1 MHMIEILLLAA
12 SSCIDAMGATV
23 SYRVS
28 GIRFPIASVLVM
40 TFVHGMG
47 MAFALFFA
55 DAVLPFST
63 ETCIK
68 IGAVL
73 LICFGLMG
81 LARAALTDDRKKRLA
96 NRFKFLSLFLDETA
110 ADKDGSRSL
119 SCKETLPVSL
129 AVATDAFAVGIC
141 AGPTLS
147 DGGKIIT
154 AAVTLGVCF
163 VLILAG
169 RAFGKGLHRL
179 MGGRFD
185 LSYIQGTFLL
195 LMGFYMLFTK

>member
-1 MHMIEILLLAA
+1 MHLIEILVLAA
-12 SSCIDAMGATV
+12 SSCLDAMGAAV

-28 GIRFPIASVLVM
+28 GIKFPLPSVVVM
-40 TFVHGMG
+40 TLVHGAG

-63 ETCIK
+63 QTCVK

-73 LICFGLMG
+73 LILFGIFGLW
-81 LARAALTDDRKKRLA
+81 RAMMSEQAKGRII
-96 NRFKFLSLFLDETA
+96 NRFRFLSLFFDEKY
-110 ADKDGSRSL
+110 ADKDCSRSL

-141 AGPTLS
+141 VGPSLS
-147 DGGKIIT
+147 DSGKIIT
-154 AAVTLGVCF
+154 ALVTLFVCF
-163 VLILAG
+163 ALVTAG
-169 RAFGKGLHRL
+169 LAFGKGLRKL
-179 MGGRFD
+179 LGDRFD
-185 LSYIQGTFLL
+185 LGFIQGSFLL